1 MEVIYKGIIKP
12 SELTMTVNAI
22 KSVIEE
28 IKRLFSEDVYVR
40 EEWEG
45 SWRGNITV
53 FICDAKYATVSID
66 FLRKPESTELIKLKA
81 YIDIMNL
88 PEDRELRKNLFSKL
102 IEIMCITQT
111 YCDPIYDVVLNS
123 RRDTDTLNKLL
134 ETLSFK

>member
-1 MEVIYKGIIKP
+1 MEVIYKGIIEP
-12 SELTMTVNAI
+12 SELTRAVNAI

-28 IKRLFSEDVYVR
+28 IKRLFGENVYVH

-53 FICDAKYATVSID
+53 FICDANYATVSID

-88 PEDRELRKNLFSKL
+88 PEDRELRKNIFSKL
-102 IEIMCITQT
+102 IEIMCVIQT

-123 RRDTDTLNKLL
+123 HSDTDTLNKLL
-134 ETLSFK
+134 EMLGFR